1 MKAGETLGYD
11 LIVEEEELLT
21 QLQRIKVQA
30 ESYEETIGQ
39 YIEMLK
45 NTVSVS
51 VTEGSTAQNLKAFYL
66 ETLGLKGEIQEII
79 NMINGLTMS
88 YQISLDEADS
98 YLY

>member
-11 LIVEEEELLT
+11 LIVEEEEL
-21 QLQRIKVQA
+21 QAQMQRIKAQA
-30 ESYEETIGQ
+30 ESYEETIGN
-39 YIEMLK
+39 YMELLK

-66 ETLGLKGEIQEII
+66 QAVCLKGEIQEII
-79 NMINGLTMS
+79 SMINGLTTS
-88 YQISLDEADS
+88 YQMSLDEADS